1 MRRRGRSSDS
11 GLPPPPPSRP
21 VGQWSPAEKQLPSQ
35 RRDRPGFA
43 PDSLTA
49 CRWRRPYHGP
59 MPTSRAFSVWL
70 PVVAWAAVIFALSSI
85 PSLSTGL
92 GFWDTLL
99 RKAAHVTE
107 YAILGALLVR
117 ALRHELP
124 ALVVGIA
131 YAATDELHQHFVRGR
146 HAAARDVV
154 IGDTRPLWRDWLEDA
169 SRRFRTIAPLDPAAL
184 PADRGEAATELDRWA
199 EAGVGDWRAALQRFA
214 EDRAP
219 VYLRPRAEVSAALR
233 TLSARG
239 IRLGVFTD
247 APEPL

>member
-1 MRRRGRSSDS
+1 
-11 GLPPPPPSRP
+11 
-21 VGQWSPAEKQLPSQ
+21 
-35 RRDRPGFA
+35 
-43 PDSLTA
+43 
-49 CRWRRPYHGP
+49 

-146 HAAARDVV
+146 HPAARDVV
-154 IGDTRPLWRDWLEDA
+154 IDA
-169 SRRFRTIAPLDPAAL
+169 AGLAIGVFVYRRL
-184 PADRGEAATELDRWA
+184 
-199 EAGVGDWRAALQRFA
+199 
-214 EDRAP
+214 
-219 VYLRPRAEVSAALR
+219 LRPRLVPG
-233 TLSARG
+233 TG
-239 IRLGVFTD
+239 HG
-247 APEPL
+247 